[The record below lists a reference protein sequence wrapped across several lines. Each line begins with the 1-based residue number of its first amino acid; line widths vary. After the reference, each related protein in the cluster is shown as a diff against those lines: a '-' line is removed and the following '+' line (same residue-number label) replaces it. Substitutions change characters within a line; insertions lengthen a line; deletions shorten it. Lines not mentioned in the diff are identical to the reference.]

1 MATTKL
7 SQEVLD
13 FNPGNPDYVLDST
26 NAVTVINAGG
36 NQYNFNGVYGKFGA
50 KIGTITLTGVP
61 AGHPIAFI
69 NSGKTSQISYT
80 GTVDEGTATGPD
92 GNTYTFYSGTV
103 TLTVSADFG
112 TISYYCKIHGYMGG
126 QDNLVYTYSDSGL
139 KIPSGTEVNR
149 PTAVAGMVRNN
160 TNESSDSS
168 NSCEEYY
175 NGTEWKKINNV
186 AIPPPVGFNALIY
199 SGNGSSQS
207 LTGIG
212 FQPDLVWIKNRNG
225 TNPHGLWDSTRGAGK
240 LLVSNTT
247 AAESGNSGD
256 LMGSFDSDGFQV
268 NRNYLSFTAYDNT
281 NWGAGTYV
289 GWTWKANGGTT
300 SSNTEGTITS
310 TVQANQE
317 TGFSIVKYTGNGGG
331 GPIGHGL
338 SQAPEL
344 ILVKAMDAAHEWQLF
359 NKDVSNATY
368 PTLNGR
374 LALQSTGAAN
384 FDAYTVSVGATT
396 FEWTGSSSGFAYF
409 CANGTNYITYCFHSV
424 AGYSKIGTY
433 TGTGSQGNNQTI
445 GFQANFIMIKNVSNT
460 GAWRMFDTI
469 RGTNKSL
476 RANDTAAEFVDTAEY
491 VTFNSTQFYF
501 DGANNANSDINA
513 NGDTYLYM
521 AFKAG

>member
-13 FNPGNPDYVLDST
+13 LNPGNPDYILDST

-69 NSGKTSQISYT
+69 NNGKTSQISYT

-160 TNESSDSS
+160 TNETSEGSA
-168 NSCEEYY
+168 SCEEYY
-175 NGTEWKKINNV
+175 NGAAWQKLNNV
-186 AIPPPVGFNALIY
+186 AIPPPVGFNALIW
-199 SGNGSSQS
+199 SGNGTTQS

-240 LLVSNTT
+240 LLKSS
-247 AAESGNSGD
+247 ASEAETGNSGD

-289 GWTWKANGGTT
+289 GWTWKANSGTT
-300 SSNTEGTITS
+300 SSNTDGSITS

-317 TGFSIVKYTGNGGG
+317 TGFSIVQWSGTGAVNTV
-331 GPIGHGL
+331 GHGL
-338 SQAPEL
+338 SAAPQL
-344 ILVKAMDAAHEWQLF
+344 ILIKSLSQAGDWQVYAEPIGNG
-359 NKDVSNATY
+359 NKLVLNAT
-368 PTLNGR
+368 G
-374 LALQSTGAAN
+374 
-384 FDAYTVSVGATT
+384 
-396 FEWTGSSSGFAYF
+396 GSSSTTRFDSTSPTSSVFTLNDSGL
-409 CANGTNYITYCFHSV
+409 GTGLIAYCFHSIS
-424 AGYSKIGTY
+424 GYSKIGSY
-433 TGTGSQGNNQTI
+433 TGNG
-445 GFQANFIMIKNVSNT
+445 NT
-460 GAWRMFDTI
+460 GQSITGLGFSPNFLLIKITDATDNWVILDSI
-469 RGTNKSL
+469 RGGTNILAPNSNAQEFSESGVNITFDSDGFSL
-476 RANDTAAEFVDTAEY
+476 SGTGGGQGQVNGNG
-491 VTFNSTQFYF
+491 NSY
-501 DGANNANSDINA
+501 I
-513 NGDTYLYM
+513 YM

>member
-1 MATTKL
+1 MNHL
-7 SQEVLD
+7 
-13 FNPGNPDYVLDST
+13 
-26 NAVTVINAGG
+26 
-36 NQYNFNGVYGKFGA
+36 
-50 KIGTITLTGVP
+50 ITQHL
-61 AGHPIAFI
+61 
-69 NSGKTSQISYT
+69 
-80 GTVDEGTATGPD
+80 
-92 GNTYTFYSGTV
+92 
-103 TLTVSADFG
+103 
-112 TISYYCKIHGYMGG
+112 
-126 QDNLVYTYSDSGL
+126 
-139 KIPSGTEVNR
+139 
-149 PTAVAGMVRNN
+149 
-160 TNESSDSS
+160 
-168 NSCEEYY
+168 EEYY

-240 LLVSNTT
+240 LLVSNTS

-256 LMGSFDSDGFQV
+256 LMGSFDADGFQV

-310 TVQANQE
+310 IVQAN
-317 TGFSIVKYTGNGGG
+317 TDAGFSIVKYTGNNVAGAT
-331 GPIGHGL
+331 IGHGL
-338 SQAPEL
+338 ASTPDM
-344 ILVKAMDAAHEWQLF
+344 IIVKNLDTSDIWTVQH
-359 NKDVSNATY
+359 S
-368 PTLNGR
+368 
-374 LALQSTGAAN
+374 ALG
-384 FDAYTVSVGATT
+384 Y
-396 FEWTGSSSGFAYF
+396 
-409 CANGTNYITYCFHSV
+409 TNYIDLNNTNATTVNSAVWYAAPTSNVFSFGANPRGNGNGNNIIAYCFHSV

-445 GFQANFIMIKNVSNT
+445 GFQANFIMIKNASNT

-476 RANDTAAEFVDTAEY
+476 KANDNAAEFVDTAEY

-513 NGDTYLYM
+513 NGNTYLYM